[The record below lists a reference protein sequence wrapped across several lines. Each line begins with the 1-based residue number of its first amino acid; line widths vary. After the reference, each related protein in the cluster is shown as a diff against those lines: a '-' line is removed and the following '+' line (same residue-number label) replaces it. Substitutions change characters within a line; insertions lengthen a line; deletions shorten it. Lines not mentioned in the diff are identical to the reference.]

1 MTMNRVSY
9 GTRSIQVSLLR
20 LSRAQAPGLAEG
32 KEFIVVLGL
41 DQHGMPGVVLVIQ
54 VDQLVTAWRG
64 PGVQGAQD
72 CGAARSALGRV
83 AARCLEGAD
92 AACIGQVCGLAVQG
106 GAVLPIGM
114 DDVASVVQGFE

>member
-1 MTMNRVSY
+1 MTMSRLSY

-20 LSRAQAPGLAEG
+20 LACAQAQGLAEG

-41 DQHGMPGVVLVIQ
+41 DKHGMPGVVLVIQ

-72 CGAARSALGRV
+72 CGAARPPSGRGGVRWAGRGACSGTGPGFRLGLQGV
-83 AARCLEGAD
+83 A
-92 AACIGQVCGLAVQG
+92 
-106 GAVLPIGM
+106 
-114 DDVASVVQGFE
+114 F